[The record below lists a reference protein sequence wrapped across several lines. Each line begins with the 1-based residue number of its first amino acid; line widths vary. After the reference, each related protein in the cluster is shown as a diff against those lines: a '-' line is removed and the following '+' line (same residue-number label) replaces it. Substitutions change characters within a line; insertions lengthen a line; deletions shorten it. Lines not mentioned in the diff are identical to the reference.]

1 MAAPGLS
8 RLWRAS
14 LANRDCAQLTDTCF
28 KNGGDHFLKEVASRE
43 FMDNLISL
51 LQASGPAAVNPEVR
65 AKILEYIQAW
75 ASATEGRHDLSY
87 IGQIYTRLQRE
98 GNQFPPRTTVSSSMI
113 DSSAVRSSPQALRIG
128 RDQDHADSFL
138 VLAPRVG
145 RLRRLYAMP
154 NCLYLYE
161 PETPLP
167 QLRMLLRPAVLEQD
181 AAPPPHR
188 DHDARP
194 GRRRMLHEAHEQD
207 TQRRAGG
214 SVPDIPPQDAEH
226 VRDAAEERAGG

>member
-1 MAAPGLS
+1 
-8 RLWRAS
+8 
-14 LANRDCAQLTDTCF
+14 
-28 KNGGDHFLKEVASRE
+28 
-43 FMDNLISL
+43 MDNLISL

-87 IGQIYTRLQRE
+87 IGQVYTRLQRE
-98 GNQFPPRTTVSSSMI
+98 GYQFPPRTTVSSSMI
-113 DSSAVRSSPQALRIG
+113 DSSAVRPAPLE
-128 RDQDHADSFL
+128 L
-138 VLAPRVG
+138 LAPRLGPDCADSCFALAPGMG
-145 RLRRLYAMP
+145 RLRRLHAMP

-161 PETPLP
+161 SETPLP
-167 QLRMLLRPAVLEQD
+167 QLRKLFRPAMLEQD

-207 TQRRAGG
+207 AQRRAGG
-214 SVPDIPPQDAEH
+214 PLPNIPP
-226 VRDAAEERAGG
+226 